1 MRGRPDER
9 REKFQDAALGVAS
22 ALTLSLVCF
31 VAGRLGAPRGAPGPA
46 VPEAQRAPDSSRP
59 ASRAEA
65 AQPGRGRQAESPR
78 DMPVAGWRDVLL
90 RTYKEFNDD
99 RLMLVA
105 AGVTFYVL
113 LALFPAISA
122 LISVYGLFTDPAALR
137 TQLDVLSGILPSGA
151 MDIVGEQMTR
161 VATQADRNL
170 SFGMIFGLGV
180 ALWSANA
187 GMKTLFDALNIV
199 YDEEEK
205 RSFVRLNLIALAC
218 TLLMLVFVVIAL
230 SSVVLL
236 PVVIEF
242 LHLGA
247 VESWLLLLR
256 WPVLLV
262 VVALGLSAI
271 YRTGPS
277 RENAKWRWLT
287 WGAAFAAVMWVA
299 FSILFS
305 WYVQNFGS
313 YDETY
318 GSLGAAIGFMTWIW
332 ISTMVVLL
340 GAEINAELEHQT
352 EHDTT
357 TEGPAPMGS
366 RGATMADTLGRQP

>member
-9 REKFQDAALGVAS
+9 RDQFQDAAIGLVS
-22 ALTLSLVCF
+22 ALALSAVGFL
-31 VAGRLGAPRGAPGPA
+31 AGRFGRAEPPRRAPVPA
-46 VPEAQRAPDSSRP
+46 AQRAPDSSRP
-59 ASRAEA
+59 ASAAEA
-65 AQPGRGRQAESPR
+65 TQTGRGREADSPR
-78 DMPVAGWRDVLL
+78 EMPAAGWKDILW
-90 RTYKEFNDD
+90 RTYNEFNDD

-113 LALFPAISA
+113 LALFPAVSA
-122 LISVYGLFTDPAALR
+122 LISIYGFFTDPANLR
-137 TQLDVLSGILPSGA
+137 TQLDLMADILPTGA
-151 MDIVGEQMTR
+151 VDIIGEQMTR
-161 VATQADRNL
+161 VASTADSSL
-170 SFGMIFGLGV
+170 SLGMIFGLGV

-199 YDEEEK
+199 YDEKEK
-205 RSFVRLNLIALAC
+205 RSFIRLNLVTLAC
-218 TLLMLVFVVIAL
+218 TLIMLVFVIVAL

-236 PVVIEF
+236 PVVVEF

-247 VESWLLLLR
+247 VESWLLALR
-256 WPVLLV
+256 WPVLLI

-277 RENAKWRWLT
+277 REIAKWRWLT
-287 WGAAFAAVMWVA
+287 WGAGFAAVMWVA

-332 ISTMVVLL
+332 ISTMVVLI
-340 GAEINAELEHQT
+340 GAELNAELEHQT
-352 EHDTT
+352 TRDTT
-357 TEGPAPMGS
+357 TSAPVPMGE
-366 RGATMADTLGRQP
+366 RGATMADTLGRQA